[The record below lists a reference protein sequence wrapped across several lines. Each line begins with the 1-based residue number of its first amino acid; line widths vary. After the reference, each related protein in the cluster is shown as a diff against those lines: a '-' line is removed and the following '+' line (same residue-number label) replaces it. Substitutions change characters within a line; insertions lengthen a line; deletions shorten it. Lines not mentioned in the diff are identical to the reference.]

1 MSQIEKRIEVNR
13 IIENQLPE
21 FVVSDFPKA
30 AEFLKQYYESP
41 VSAGFDKLGF
51 SPNGVTILGL
61 IVTFIAAIFISLGM
75 LLVGGIVML
84 LGSALDLIDVGL
96 AWRLGKVSNFGALL
110 DSVID
115 RLQEALVFFGVL
127 IYFLTGPCDSLL
139 SGFDTC
145 SIGPLLAYSAF
156 IGSVMVSYLRARSEG
171 LGIDCK
177 VGIMTRPERVIAVGL
192 GLIISEWISI
202 VILLV
207 LVIITVLGLFTTIQR
222 LVHSSSMLK
231 KSK

>member
-1 MSQIEKRIEVNR
+1 
-13 IIENQLPE
+13 
-21 FVVSDFPKA
+21 
-30 AEFLKQYYESP
+30 
-41 VSAGFDKLGF
+41 
-51 SPNGVTILGL
+51 
-61 IVTFIAAIFISLGM
+61 
-75 LLVGGIVML
+75 
-84 LGSALDLIDVGL
+84 
-96 AWRLGKVSNFGALL
+96 
-110 DSVID
+110 
-115 RLQEALVFFGVL
+115 VFFGVL

-139 SGFDTC
+139 RGFDTC

-177 VGIMTRPERVIAVGL
+177 VGIMTRPERVIAVGI

>member
-1 MSQIEKRIEVNR
+1 MWNR
-13 IIENQLPE
+13 DSLR
-21 FVVSDFPKA
+21 DL
-30 AEFLKQYYESP
+30 LKQYYESP

-61 IVTFIAAIFISLGM
+61 ILTFIAAIFISLGM

-84 LGSALDLIDVGL
+84 LGSALDLIDGGL
-96 AWRLGKVSNFGALL
+96 ARRLGKVSNFGALL